1 MKTYPCIQFM
11 VRNGRKVALCIALL
25 LLVIGV
31 YAWLATGRFDCLIG
45 GGMLAIGAYFFL
57 RIFAEILEVIAET
70 LLPR

>member
-11 VRNGRKVALCIALL
+11 VKHGQKVALGVALL
-25 LLVIGV
+25 LV
-31 YAWLATGRFDCLIG
+31 
-45 GGMLAIGAYFFL
+45 AIGAYAWFSTGRTDCLVGGALLAVGGYFFL

>member
-11 VRNGRKVALCIALL
+11 VKHGQKVAGGVAVL
-25 LLVIGV
+25 LLVIGA
-31 YAWLATGRFDCLIG
+31 YAWLATGRVDCLLG
-45 GGMLAIGAYFFL
+45 GALLAIGGYFFL